1 MKKMINRDF
10 GGPRLRVTRRRV
22 LIFITL
28 FALLSLNACPMV
40 MAEDKSWNAGGDQ
53 SDWFDDANWLPAG
66 KPTASDDVK
75 IDMLSASST
84 LSQAFDIKSLTLGGK
99 KASTLTVSNFV
110 PGNVKPASVSN
121 IAVLNRKNG
130 HLILK
135 GSAGKITLNGMYKDS
150 EEVISEEPSF
160 MLYVQ

>member
-1 MKKMINRDF
+1 MF
-10 GGPRLRVTRRRV
+10 TFLAFFTF
-22 LIFITL
+22 LI
-28 FALLSLNACPMV
+28 LNARTTV
-40 MAEDKSWNAGGDQ
+40 WAEDKSWNAGGDQ

-110 PGNVKPASVSN
+110 PGNVKPSSVSDL
-121 IAVLNRKNG
+121 AVLNRKNG

-135 GSAGKITLNGMYKDS
+135 GSAGKITLNGAYKDS
-150 EEVISEEPSF
+150 EEVIPEEPSF